1 MLLVQISNKI
11 RGKTSYL
18 NKNVKIRLM
27 QTAYFYFFVRIRSM
41 DVVYFYFL
49 FCIEMFILYICH
61 QNTVNL

>member
-27 QTAYFYFFVRIRSM
+27 QTAYFYFF
-41 DVVYFYFL
+41 YQNKKYGCCLFL
-49 FCIEMFILYICH
+49 LFILH
-61 QNTVNL
+61 